1 LGLLSQK
8 VTVVLQAL
16 CTATLKGDQY
26 MTIANIDSIG
36 NRSDSAV
43 LMHEAIANS
52 HERSRQYGLCPNETP
67 EFSAGLKAEFKMAVE
82 ANQSLL
88 RRSAPIMDMLYE
100 QIAGAH
106 SMLVLTDSAGTILHS
121 LGDDDFLQRAQKVA
135 LAKGVNWS
143 ERNKGTNAI
152 GTAIATQAPSL
163 VHGEEHY
170 FKSNHFLTCSA
181 APIFGPTG
189 SMFGVLDVT
198 GDQRSYQAHT
208 LALMRMS
215 ARMIEDGLFNDEF
228 KSVTVMRF
236 HERSEFLGS
245 LQECLV
251 ALSSDGKLIGANR
264 AALQC
269 MGISEHQLS
278 LQSALSMFGA
288 THGELHD
295 RGSKAADKPLVLC
308 LPNGR
313 TISTS
318 VRPAPSSAAFA
329 ASSGVA
335 RAFSIEKL
343 GKDHTETTGQVHSSA
358 ATACHATS
366 GVSLS
371 SLRTSDAQINSVID
385 KIERTLNR
393 DIPLLLMGDTGTG
406 KEWMARAYHVSSNR
420 NKGPFVALNCAALPE
435 GLIESELFGY
445 EEGAFTGAKRRGA
458 QGKIAQAD
466 GGTLF
471 LDEIGDMP
479 SSLQGRLLRVLQERQ
494 VMPLGAGKPISV
506 NFAIVCATHR
516 SLRQMVDSGQ
526 FREDLFYRLNGMT
539 VKLPKL
545 ASRTDLNEIIR
556 WILQT
561 ESGRV
566 MTLDDA
572 VLHNFQRY
580 SWPGNLRQLS
590 NILRTAIAMAGD
602 SNQITLADLP
612 DDFLEEC
619 QQAVGTYAADLTL
632 NSNPPGFQVFEMP
645 SATNALGF
653 VKLDEQ
659 EKKLIEQTLQSVGG
673 NISEAAKRLGISRN
687 TIYRRLGKQ

>member
-1 LGLLSQK
+1 
-8 VTVVLQAL
+8 
-16 CTATLKGDQY
+16 
-26 MTIANIDSIG
+26 MTIANINGTGI
-36 NRSDSAV
+36 RSEPGV
-43 LMHEAIANS
+43 LMHEVIANS
-52 HERSRQYGLCPNETP
+52 HERSRQFGLSPNETP
-67 EFSAGLKAEFKMAVE
+67 DFSAGLKAEFKMAVE

-135 LAKGVNWS
+135 LATGVNWS
-143 ERNKGTNAI
+143 ERSKGTNAI

-163 VHGEEHY
+163 VHGKEHY
-170 FKSNHFLTCSA
+170 IESNHFLTCSA

-251 ALSSDGKLIGANR
+251 ALSPDGKLIGANR

-269 MGISEHQLS
+269 MGISEHQLGH
-278 LQSALSMFGA
+278 QSALSMFGA

-295 RGSKAADKPLVLC
+295 RGKKAADKPLVLC

-313 TISTS
+313 TIATS
-318 VRPAPSSAAFA
+318 VRPAPASAVFA
-329 ASSGVA
+329 APFALA
-335 RAFSIEKL
+335 RAFSVEKPI
-343 GKDHTETTGQVHSSA
+343 KD
-358 ATACHATS
+358 ATPVTSLATPCHATN

-371 SLRTSDAQINSVID
+371 SLRTSDAQINLVID

-406 KEWMARAYHVSSNR
+406 KEWMARACHVSSNR

-479 SSLQGRLLRVLQERQ
+479 LSLQGRLLRVLQERQ

-566 MTLDDA
+566 MTLSDD
-572 VLHNFQRY
+572 VLHRFQHY
-580 SWPGNLRQLS
+580 AWPGNLRQLS
-590 NILRTAIAMAGD
+590 NILRTAIAMAGE
-602 SNQITLADLP
+602 SSQITMAELP

-619 QQAVGTYAADLTL
+619 QQSVAASGAAISTDCTQT
-632 NSNPPGFQVFEMP
+632 GIQIFEMP
-645 SATNALGF
+645 SATNASGF

-659 EKKLIEQTLQSVGG
+659 EKKLIEQTLQLVGG

-687 TIYRRLGKQ
+687 TIYRRLGKH